1 MDNISVKGEW
11 INIASGVKLV
21 LTSSL
26 TTFKY
31 LSYALGLFILSLNM
45 VILVGDNL
53 IYGDTEGS
61 LDLCVG
67 FLQLCYSQTGLFQGM
82 SFSIG

>member
-21 LTSSL
+21 LGLGL

-31 LSYALGLFILSLNM
+31 LSYALGLFILTMNI
-45 VILVGDNL
+45 VIMVGDYL
-53 IYGDTEGS
+53 VFGETEGTM
-61 LDLCVG
+61 DLCAG
-67 FLQLCYSQTGLFQGM
+67 FLHVCYSQTGLFQGI
-82 SFSIG
+82 SFFIE

>member
-1 MDNISVKGEW
+1 MDNIGAKGEW

-21 LTSSL
+21 LASSL
-26 TTFKY
+26 TVFKY
-31 LSYALGLFILSLNM
+31 FSYALGLFILTLNM

-67 FLQLCYSQTGLFQGM
+67 FLHFCYSQTGLFQGM
-82 SFSIG
+82 SFSFG